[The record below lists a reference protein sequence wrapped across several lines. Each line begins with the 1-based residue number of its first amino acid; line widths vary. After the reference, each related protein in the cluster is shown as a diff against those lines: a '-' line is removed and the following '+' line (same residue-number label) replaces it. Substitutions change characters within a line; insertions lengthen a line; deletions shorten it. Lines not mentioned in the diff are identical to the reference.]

1 MLTFN
6 QVTKQF
12 GKFTAVDHLELE
24 IPEGL
29 IFGLLGPNGA
39 GKTTLLRMAMGLM
52 HPTSGSIT
60 LFNSYAPTDW
70 VVREKIGYMPQQL
83 AIYPG
88 LSVLENILFF
98 GRLYNNQETD
108 IRQRADEII
117 DMVEL
122 NKQRDQQVSSLSGGM
137 VRRAMLATTLIHQ
150 PSLMIL
156 DEPTAD
162 VDPSL
167 RLKFWQWFGQLAQSG
182 TSIIITTHH
191 IAEADRCD
199 QVVFLREGKILEQ
212 GSPESLMKN
221 YNVNDLE
228 KAFVKAIDQKKGHR
242 EKAA

>member
-1 MLTFN
+1 MLAFR

-39 GKTTLLRMAMGLM
+39 GKTTMLRMAMGLIR
-52 HPTSGSIT
+52 PTSGTIT
-60 LFNSYAPTDW
+60 IFDKYPPTDW
-70 VVREKIGYMPQQL
+70 NVREKIGYMPQQL

-98 GRLYNNQETD
+98 GRLYNNQD
-108 IRQRADEII
+108 SNIRQRADEII
-117 DMVEL
+117 DMIEL
-122 NKQRDQQVSSLSGGM
+122 NDQRDQQVSNLSGGM

-150 PSLMIL
+150 PDLIIL
-156 DEPTAD
+156 DEPTAG

-167 RLKFWQWFGQLAQSG
+167 RLKFWQWFQQLAKTG

-191 IAEADRCD
+191 IAEADRCNR
-199 QVVFLREGKILEQ
+199 VVFLREGKILEQ
-212 GSPESLMKN
+212 GPPDSLMKI
-221 YNVNDLE
+221 YQAKDLE
-228 KAFVKAIDQKKGHR
+228 QAFVRAIDR
-242 EKAA
+242 EKAS